1 MIESIFYS
9 YFELFLQNIS
19 NYRVDRKTMSIN
31 GIVFVKDDVILY
43 N

>member
-9 YFELFLQNIS
+9 YFELFLQNKS
-19 NYRVDRKTMSIN
+19 NYSVDRKTMSIN